1 MLVDATQS
9 TAATGVTGAI
19 QKAAKLTGTSFQYL
33 MATAKVESN
42 LNPRA
47 AAQTSSAGGLFQF
60 IEQTWLGTLKQ
71 AGPELGY
78 GRYADAISRNSA
90 GRYTVSDPAMR
101 AEIMKLRQDPTA
113 NAVMAGALTK
123 SNAAMLSAKLGRA
136 PSEGEL
142 YIAHF
147 LGASGAARLIGAAE
161 QNPSANAAGM
171 FPNAARANRSIFF
184 DKDGRA
190 RNFAQVSQALA
201 GRYQS
206 AVVSTAPLTATAS
219 VTPQVAAESA
229 RVARAY
235 EIASP
240 AAVIAA
246 LPPAPAAV
254 AAQTVPAATQ
264 TAAAATPDEM
274 FRNPYRIAETRQP
287 RTTAASDMWAQAAAN
302 AARMRGLTGVGTAP
316 AKPASRTQAAQ
327 APQPVQNAQEPAR
340 TDTRRIVT
348 AQASAAANEPL
359 GLFQDFKPNVRA
371 LFGG

>member
-1 MLVDATQS
+1 
-9 TAATGVTGAI
+9 
-19 QKAAKLTGTSFQYL
+19 
-33 MATAKVESN
+33 
-42 LNPRA
+42 
-47 AAQTSSAGGLFQF
+47 
-60 IEQTWLGTLKQ
+60 
-71 AGPELGY
+71 
-78 GRYADAISRNSA
+78 
-90 GRYTVSDPAMR
+90 
-101 AEIMKLRQDPTA
+101 
-113 NAVMAGALTK
+113 
-123 SNAAMLSAKLGRA
+123 
-136 PSEGEL
+136 
-142 YIAHF
+142 
-147 LGASGAARLIGAAE
+147 
-161 QNPSANAAGM
+161 
-171 FPNAARANRSIFF
+171 
-184 DKDGRA
+184 
-190 RNFAQVSQALA
+190 
-201 GRYQS
+201 
-206 AVVSTAPLTATAS
+206 VVFTAPLTATAS